1 MEVEPLSDLRT
12 RLGEGA
18 ASREIDCEAIG
29 GSGGCKKIAGEGK

>member
-18 ASREIDCEAIG
+18 SRRIDCEAIG

>member
-18 ASREIDCEAIG
+18 SREIDCEAIG
-29 GSGGCKKIAGEGK
+29 GSGGCNWRAGMGG